1 MRTWSGVAWRPL
13 STSVP
18 DKIVYSPHVYGPS
31 LRTVQSTSRGEL
43 AYLDD
48 ASKETFPS
56 VLRSVWHDHW
66 AFAAVSMGLCVC
78 VGEFGGTGD
87 GNDLTFQS
95 TLVQYLLDSQ
105 LSGFMWSL
113 NGNDGHTG
121 GLLDS
126 KWKELRT
133 QKVDLLMRLPASPVA
148 TTAGGPKQ
156 QPKRNGAV
164 ACGAPYKEWL
174 LTLLRAGI
182 RR

>member
-1 MRTWSGVAWRPL
+1 MSA
-13 STSVP
+13 SA
-18 DKIVYSPHVYGPS
+18 S
-31 LRTVQSTSRGEL
+31 L
-43 AYLDD
+43 A
-48 ASKETFPS
+48 
-56 VLRSVWHDHW
+56 
-66 AFAAVSMGLCVC
+66 
-78 VGEFGGTGD
+78 GD

-133 QKVDLLMRLPASPVA
+133 QKVDLLMRLPRL
-148 TTAGGPKQ
+148 
-156 QPKRNGAV
+156 QPLLQLQDQNSSRSGMVPSRVVRLTRNARS
-164 ACGAPYKEWL
+164 L
-174 LTLLRAGI
+174 LLRAGI